1 MHHHHTLEDG
11 FKYRPDYKWPEPGS
25 EQDCPRCGNQLEL
38 VENKE
43 SYYGK
48 PWWCAP
54 CQWQFSEED
63 LSQVEIDSKEEE

>member
-1 MHHHHTLEDG
+1 MHKHHTLEDG
-11 FKYRPDYKWPEPGS
+11 FKYRPDYKWPEPGAK
-25 EQDCPRCGNQLEL
+25 QDCPRCGDQLEL
-38 VENKE
+38 IENKD

-63 LSQVEIDSKEEE
+63 LNQVELDSKEEE